1 MPPYE
6 KDPLFVPSD
15 IYVARICELFDYWMK
30 DKDCN
35 IGLSYFEHYMNYL
48 FLQEKHL
55 CSFNSR
61 MGKFTG
67 IRYDGSICA
76 CNRDFPKQYSFG
88 NVYDYTYIRECFSS
102 DGYKAM
108 LNNAIKRRDECHL
121 KCSIYDFC
129 TGGCNHVALIGGDIS
144 KQNSYFCNTRLP
156 IYQHIQE
163 KVKP

>member
-102 DGYKAM
+102 KEISVFNVITCIHQDLQG
-108 LNNAIKRRDECHL
+108 LL
-121 KCSIYDFC
+121 KIFLFC
-129 TGGCNHVALIGGDIS
+129 KDIVCIES
-144 KQNSYFCNTRLP
+144 RNGKYANF
-156 IYQHIQE
+156 I
-163 KVKP
+163 